1 MSHRHP
7 VISRRSG
14 EGERVGEGE
23 RGVGGGRII
32 TPCLGVCPTHV
43 WYSSVVPSD
52 SCFAGNDRLDGYLT
66 ATCTY
71 YVQTYGTSHAYVYII
86 RHNYR
91 ALPSFTCMHYYNIIW
106 K

>member
-7 VISRRSG
+7 VINSEEWRGR
-14 EGERVGEGE
+14 EGE
-23 RGVGGGRII
+23 RGGGMGGGRIV
-32 TPCLGVCPTHV
+32 TPCLGVCRTHV

-52 SCFAGNDRLDGYLT
+52 SCFAGNDRLDDYLT

-91 ALPSFTCMHYYNIIW
+91 APPLIYMHALL
-106 K
+106 